1 MNPPKPDEILERGH
15 RTLGRVVWRFREL
28 ASTNSLALEL
38 GAWLDS
44 RPRWHGLALL
54 ADRQT
59 RGRGQHERVWESP
72 PGKGVLMSVLLDPST
87 ALRRPAILTSFMAV
101 CVAGVVERF
110 IGRPA
115 ELKWPN
121 DVLVEG
127 RKIAGILVEQA
138 RGTVLGVGLNV
149 SQSAEDLAGC
159 GLPEATSLAC
169 HVSNPPTPGVVA
181 ECLLDSMDRSW
192 EAIERGEG
200 AAVEAAWRDGLNLLG
215 RPVRA
220 VVRGVPTLGFLE
232 RLGWDGLTIRLESG
246 QPLGFMPEEVS
257 ALAGL
262 DGGEPRR

>member
-1 MNPPKPDEILERGH
+1 MNHPKPDEIVERGH

-28 ASTNSLALEL
+28 ASTNNLALEL
-38 GAWLDS
+38 GARLDS
-44 RPRWHGLALL
+44 QPRWHGLALL

-72 PGKGVLMSVLLDPST
+72 PGKGVLMSVLLDLSPS
-87 ALRRPAILTSFMAV
+87 LRRPAILTSFMAV
-101 CVAGVVERF
+101 SVASVVERF

-115 ELKWPN
+115 ALKWPN
-121 DVLVEG
+121 DVLVDG

-149 SQSAEDLAGC
+149 SQSAEDLVES

-169 HVSNPPTPGVVA
+169 HLLVPPAVGLVA
-181 ECLLDSMDRSW
+181 ECLLDAMDRSW
-192 EAIERGEG
+192 ESIERGEG
-200 AAVEAAWRDGLNLLG
+200 ADVEAAWRDGLNLVG

-232 RLGWDGLTIRLESG
+232 RLGWDGLAIRLENG
-246 QPLGFMPEEVS
+246 QSLPFMPEEVS